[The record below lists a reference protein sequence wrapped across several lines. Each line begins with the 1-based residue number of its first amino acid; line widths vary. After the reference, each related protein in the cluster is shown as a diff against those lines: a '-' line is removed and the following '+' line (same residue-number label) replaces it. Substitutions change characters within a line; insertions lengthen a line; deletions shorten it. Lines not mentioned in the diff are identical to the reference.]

1 MNKKKK
7 KLQNSNGITICDSIV
22 MSVRHKRPNY
32 RSLEAVLIAVMGYVS
47 AIMAFLK
54 MFSFKYDPS
63 RLFFAGIIF
72 SAVYIYSS
80 LCGKKGSYFT
90 LGSCVVAMFYA
101 YKNITKLSLGFKFM
115 YNTIYHAAYRTEI
128 EYYKFLRPSLEKD
141 SVTTLFIVCA
151 WLIAVVVYYF
161 TINRPNSVMP
171 VLVTFP
177 LMEVG
182 LYNGIKMP
190 IFWGVMVVA
199 YWLAILAMSN
209 TDIGEYSGGNGG
221 FVRKD
226 NIFFPKRQMRL
237 KVTEKCGAIVILT
250 TVCAGALAS
259 GAIKLSHYKR
269 SDEMNKKRIE
279 IRDAVNSFSMDNLAE
294 SVSGLTTAFG
304 LDFKYEN
311 HHLGNVDRLRYKDT
325 TDLVVAISGNV
336 GGAVYLKDYTGSLYE
351 DNQWTDLPESA
362 YSDQVFEDFD
372 KYGIAPQSFP
382 EYFGKFIDEDAA
394 TYTLTIESNLKSGHR
409 FEPYFTV
416 EGDSLRYDKD
426 KGVITTDSKST
437 TFRYRFM
444 PMTNDQLAARLQ
456 LPVRNVFY
464 SDAVMNYEDR
474 KMIEEF
480 CQDKELLSFDNYF
493 SVDSEIPAAVNE
505 LYDYPDAI
513 MSQLLQAE
521 YKEFVYANYLTI
533 PDGTNMDE
541 VYAHYKDILES
552 PDNSAASRL
561 EKLTAIREK
570 MTSEVTYSLDP
581 GRTPSNRD
589 FVNYFL
595 LENKKG
601 YCTHYATSGVILA
614 RMAGIPARYVTGYVI
629 VGDDFNN
636 DNLNSDGSY
645 TINVKDN
652 RCHAWTEV
660 YLDGY
665 GWVPFEFTAGYS
677 SQTIDTTPPPTEAS
691 TEDMTD
697 ETAVNTSPQETTA
710 PARSTSGASK
720 TTGNS
725 ESETTSAAETET
737 TAAETT
743 KSGAGLIGDDNGS
756 VGQHRELP
764 TAVKNV
770 IRTVLLIAA
779 FAAFVLIR
787 RWIKLRIRLMH
798 FTTGSNSSR
807 ISYIYDYTES
817 LLKISGREKG
827 DMPYAEF
834 AAEIEG
840 VLGGRY
846 FDEGRFYEFMETA
859 LRAGFDATEPDSEE
873 LKNCRKFADEL
884 AEKFY
889 ERKNWLSRIV
899 MKYITVLK

>member
-32 RSLEAVLIAVMGYVS
+32 RSLEAVLIAIMGYVS
-47 AIMAFLK
+47 SIVTFLK

-63 RLFFAGIIF
+63 KLFFAGIIF
-72 SAVYIYSS
+72 SAVYIYAS

-101 YKNITKLSLGFKFM
+101 YRNIAKLSMGFKFM
-115 YNTIYHAAYRTEI
+115 FNTIYHAAYRTEI
-128 EYYKFLRPSLEKD
+128 EYYKFLRPAQEKE
-141 SVTTLFIVCA
+141 SVTALFILCA
-151 WLIAVVVYYF
+151 WLIAVVVYHF

-177 LMEVG
+177 PLEVG
-182 LYNGIKMP
+182 MYNGIKVP
-190 IFWGVMVVA
+190 VFWGVLVVA
-199 YWLAILAMSN
+199 YWLAILSMSN

-226 NIFFPKRQMRL
+226 NVFFPKRQMRL

-259 GAIKLSHYKR
+259 GAIKFSNYKR

-279 IRDAVNSFSMDNLAE
+279 IRDAVNSFSVDNLAE

-311 HHLGNVDRLRYKDT
+311 HRLGNVDRLRYKDT
-325 TDLVVAISGNV
+325 TDLIVNIDGDV
-336 GGAVYLKDYTGSLYE
+336 GGAVYLKEYTGALYE
-351 DNQWTDLPESA
+351 GNQWADLPASA
-362 YSDQVFEDFD
+362 YSDTVFTDFE
-372 KYGIAPQSFP
+372 KYGIAPQGFP
-382 EYFGKFIDEDAA
+382 GNFSRFVADDMS
-394 TYTLTIESNLKSGHR
+394 TYQITIHSELKGTR
-409 FEPYFTV
+409 NFEPYCTINDGSIEYNKDLSV
-416 EGDSLRYDKD
+416 SSLGSDSD
-426 KGVITTDSKST
+426 
-437 TFRYRFM
+437 TFRYSFV
-444 PMTNDQLAARLQ
+444 PITNDQLAIKLKQ
-456 LPVRNVFY
+456 PLRNVFY
-464 SDAVMNYEDR
+464 TDGVKNYEAR
-474 KMIEEF
+474 KRIEEF
-480 CQDKELLSFDNYF
+480 CLDKDLLSYDNYF
-493 SVDSEIPAAVNE
+493 SVDSEIPAEVIE
-505 LYDYPDAI
+505 LYDYPDVI

-521 YKEFVYANYLTI
+521 YKDFVYANYLTV
-533 PDGTNMDE
+533 PEGTNMEE
-541 VYAHYKDILES
+541 VYNAYRDILEK
-552 PDNSAASRL
+552 PDTGAASRL
-561 EKLTAIREK
+561 EKLDAIREK
-570 MTSEVTYSLDP
+570 MNSEVTYSLDP

-601 YCTHYATSGVILA
+601 YCTHYATSGVMLA

-636 DNLNSDGSY
+636 DNRNSDDSY
-645 TINVKDN
+645 TIPVKDN
-652 RCHAWTEV
+652 RSHAWTEV

-677 SQTIDTTPPPTEAS
+677 SQTIDTTPPTEPPTEEATAE
-691 TEDMTD
+691 TE
-697 ETAVNTSPQETTA
+697 VNTSPQETTA
-710 PARSTSGASK
+710 PVGSSSAANK
-720 TTGNS
+720 TTGTN
-725 ESETTSAAETET
+725 ESVATTEAEIETTTV
-737 TAAETT
+737 ETT
-743 KSGAGLIGDDNGS
+743 KSGAGLIGGDDGS
-756 VGQHRELP
+756 ARPHRELP

-770 IRTVLLIAA
+770 IRTVILLAA
-779 FAAFVLIR
+779 FLAFVLIR

-798 FTTGSNSSR
+798 FTTGSVSSR
-807 ISYIYDYTES
+807 MSYIYDYTES
-817 LLKISGREKG
+817 LLKIKGREKG

-846 FDEGRFYEFMETA
+846 FEEGKFYEFIETA
-859 LRAGFDATEPDSEE
+859 LRAGFDATEPDPEE
-873 LKNCRKFADEL
+873 LKSCRKFADEL
-884 AEKFY
+884 ADKFY
-889 ERKNWLSRIV
+889 EGKSWLSRIV